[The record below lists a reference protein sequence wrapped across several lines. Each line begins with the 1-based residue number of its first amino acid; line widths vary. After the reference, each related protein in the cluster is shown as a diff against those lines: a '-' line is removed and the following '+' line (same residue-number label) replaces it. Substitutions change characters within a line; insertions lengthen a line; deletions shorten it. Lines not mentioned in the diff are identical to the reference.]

1 MQGYSHAL
9 TGAAGWLAVTSSVSI
24 PVPDSSPLLAGT
36 DLPLAANLIGA
47 TPEVALAGAIV
58 CAGAA
63 LVPDMDHH
71 SGTIAHSLPPL
82 TNIACA
88 GVETISG
95 GHRHGTH
102 SFLGVLAFTV
112 LAWIASFFTVT
123 IEGRTVAIGAGLI
136 VVPLVAFA
144 MKALRIRLGRR
155 GSVLNTSLGPW
166 IVSLGTAGAA
176 TYFLDERWTWL
187 PIAVGLGAL
196 IHCLGD
202 ALTVQGVPWLWP
214 WNPAPPKKLLSLPV
228 VGSAAKATW
237 QTNGYFRFAVLGETT
252 SAREAIFAG
261 ILALYVIATLMMVV
275 AGMAGT

>member
-9 TGAAGWLAVTSSVSI
+9 TGAAGWLALSSSAAFTVPAKSPVLGDVTI
-24 PVPDSSPLLAGT
+24 QLATNLLHT
-36 DLPLAANLIGA
+36 S
-47 TPEVALAGAIV
+47 PEVALTGSVV

-71 SGTIAHSLPPL
+71 SGTIAYSLPPL
-82 TNIACA
+82 TKVACA

-102 SFLGVLAFTV
+102 SILGILAFT
-112 LAWIASFFTVT
+112 LLTWIASFFTIN

-144 MKALRIRLGRR
+144 MKALRIRLGSR
-155 GSVLNTSLGPW
+155 GSILNTAIGPW
-166 IVSLGTAGAA
+166 LVSLGTAGAA

-187 PIAVGLGAL
+187 PVAVGLGAL

-202 ALTVQGVPWLWP
+202 ALTIQGVPWLWP
-214 WNPAPPKKLLSLPV
+214 WNPAPPKKLLSLPIISLIV
-228 VGSAAKATW
+228 KNAW
-237 QTNGYFRFAVLGETT
+237 QRNGYFRFDILDETG
-252 SAREAIFAG
+252 SIRESIFTG
-261 ILALYVIATLMMVV
+261 IVTLYVIVSLIIVTAVLI
-275 AGMAGT
+275 GL